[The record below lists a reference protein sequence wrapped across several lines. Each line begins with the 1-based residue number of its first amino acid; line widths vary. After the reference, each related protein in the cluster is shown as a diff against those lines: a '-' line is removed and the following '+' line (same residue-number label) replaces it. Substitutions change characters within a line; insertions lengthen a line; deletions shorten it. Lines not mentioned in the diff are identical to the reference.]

1 MKDKSTKSLT
11 DRLPKLTPQGSQPK
25 VPKDVVPVARSL
37 ADGGFSQA
45 FLAEQF
51 GLSQSTLHRVVRK
64 KGAYRE

>member
-11 DRLPKLTPQGSQPK
+11 DRLPKLTPQGLQPK

-51 GLSQSTLHRVVRK
+51 GVSQSTLHRVVRK